1 MKKPWS
7 RRLSKKK
14 DIRYS
19 LQRFMMYVIWIYQE
33 IKMGPLQN
41 SLKKSCIRIGPR
53 EEQNRSSRGPIFI
66 ACFEF
71 SVRVAL
77 AFSFCNSPF
86 LSDGTRSGG
95 PYELRL
101 PIFLQP
107 LGGVLKNRSAAPAS
121 PPFICRWQRSAPLQ
135 SSPLPQKVRVLS
147 AKAGENGMPFGKFAK
162 ERSNCL

>member
-41 SLKKSCIRIGPR
+41 SLKKSCTRIGPR

-71 SVRVAL
+71 LVQIAI

-86 LSDGTRSGG
+86 
-95 PYELRL
+95 
-101 PIFLQP
+101 
-107 LGGVLKNRSAAPAS
+107 
-121 PPFICRWQRSAPLQ
+121 
-135 SSPLPQKVRVLS
+135 
-147 AKAGENGMPFGKFAK
+147 
-162 ERSNCL
+162 